1 MSKSAKSVAF
11 KVPPS
16 KLASSADAWIANR
29 DTPAGDREGG
39 VTPFPSAEAAKPQ
52 AAPKEKMTRF
62 TFDIPESLHR
72 RVKMECVSRGQ
83 TMAEIVRAFLEGE
96 FPVKK

>member
-16 KLASSADAWIANR
+16 KLAPSADAWIANR
-29 DTPAGDREGG
+29 DTPAADREGG
-39 VTPFPSAEAAKPQ
+39 VTPFRTADAKPE

-72 RVKMECVSRGQ
+72 RVKLESVSRGQ
-83 TMAEIVRAFLEGE
+83 TMAEIVRTFLESE
-96 FPVKK
+96 FPVKQ